1 MIVEELEGI
10 KKEDFVDHAA
20 DEIEEENSEPEE
32 LTAEEEMMRV
42 MGFAGFDSSKGK
54 EVDTNVASAAAGAV
68 RKVYKFK

>member
-10 KKEDFVDHAA
+10 KKEDYVDAAA
-20 DEIEEENSEPEE
+20 DEIEEKNSELEE

-54 EVDTNVASAAAGAV
+54 EVDTNVAGAASGAA
-68 RKVYKFK
+68 RKVFEFT